1 VSLGEH
7 APEDQTLAAWAK
19 RFSCTCCQCWGAC
32 GVQKLGF
39 NYLLTAISD
48 ASATGATL
56 GRSWKQTW
64 RQEAMGLR
72 VRVKLTQGSLE
83 GNVIHV
89 EGPQVRVRVTL
100 KCIEKGVKTRK
111 SVTETV
117 SVEQL

>member
-1 VSLGEH
+1 MSLGEH

-64 RQEAMGLR
+64 RQEAIGLR
-72 VRVKLTQGSLE
+72 VRVKLPQGSLE
-83 GNVIHV
+83 GNIIQV
-89 EGPQVRVRVTL
+89 GRPQVQVRGTR
-100 KCIEKGVKTRK
+100 KCTEKGVKTHRV
-111 SVTETV
+111 VTERV
-117 SVEQL
+117 A

>member
-1 VSLGEH
+1 
-7 APEDQTLAAWAK
+7 
-19 RFSCTCCQCWGAC
+19 
-32 GVQKLGF
+32 
-39 NYLLTAISD
+39 
-48 ASATGATL
+48 
-56 GRSWKQTW
+56 
-64 RQEAMGLR
+64 MGLR

-111 SVTETV
+111 SVMETV

>member
-1 VSLGEH
+1 
-7 APEDQTLAAWAK
+7 
-19 RFSCTCCQCWGAC
+19 
-32 GVQKLGF
+32 
-39 NYLLTAISD
+39 
-48 ASATGATL
+48 
-56 GRSWKQTW
+56 
-64 RQEAMGLR
+64 MGLR
-72 VRVKLTQGSLE
+72 VRVKLPQGSLE